1 MRRWIGRWLMGIAL
15 FHTVVAG
22 LIFGKD
28 LVEVARR
35 GEFHTIGSNPTAGAA
50 IWFFLFGALLFLCG
64 LAIDALEQSSPR
76 PLPKA
81 IGWSLLALGLMGVMI
96 MPLSGFWLA
105 FPPAIALIAARSR
118 TSAHKI

>member
-1 MRRWIGRWLMGIAL
+1 MKRWIGRWLIGISL

-28 LVEVARR
+28 LVAVARQ
-35 GEFHTIGSNPTAGAA
+35 GEFHTIGKDPTAGAA
-50 IWFFLFGALLFLCG
+50 IWFLLFGALLFLCG
-64 LAIDALEQSSPR
+64 LAIDALEQTSPH

-105 FPPAIALIAARSR
+105 FPPAISLIAARSR
-118 TSAHKI
+118 TSTHKI